1 MLYYLFEYLYKDL
14 NISGTGVFRFITF
27 RAGLAIVLSLLISIV
42 FGKRIIQNLRN
53 RQIGET
59 VRDLGLQGQ
68 KEKEGTPTMGGIII
82 VLAIVI
88 PCLLVARLDNV
99 YIILMLIST
108 LWLALIGYIDDY
120 IKVVKKDKD
129 GLKGIFKIIGQ
140 VGLGLFVAITML
152 VSNDV
157 VIRMTPEEASLGN
170 YKIVKT
176 VMVEDPNVEGKVE
189 QLVYAK
195 AAITNVPFFKN
206 NQLDYGKILD
216 VFSSNS
222 QTLLWIVFVLSVVFI
237 ITAVSNA
244 ANITDG
250 IDGLATGVSATIGAV
265 LAVFA
270 YLSGNSI
277 FADYLNIFFIPN
289 SSELVIFSACF
300 IGACTGFLWHNSY
313 PARVFMGDTGS
324 LTLGG
329 IIAVLAIVLRKELL
343 LPLLC
348 GIFVVEN
355 LSVIIQR
362 YYFKYTKKKYGEG
375 RRVFLMSPIHH
386 HFQKQGYHEAKIV
399 TRFWIVSII
408 LAVMTILTLKVR

>member
-14 NISGTGVFRFITF
+14 DISGTGVFRFITF

-42 FGKRIIQNLRN
+42 FGKRIIKSLRD

-59 VRDLGLQGQ
+59 VRDLGLAGQ

-99 YIILMLIST
+99 YIILMFIST
-108 LWLALIGYIDDY
+108 LWLAGIGYIDDY
-120 IKVVKKDKD
+120 IKVVKGDKE
-129 GLKGIFKIIGQ
+129 GLKGVFKIIGQ
-140 VGLGLFVAITML
+140 VGLGLFVAIVML

-157 VIRMTPEEASLGN
+157 VIRMTPQEAAEGN
-170 YKIVKT
+170 FKVLKT
-176 VMVEDPNVEGKVE
+176 VLVENPHHAGTTQE
-189 QLVYAK
+189 LVYAK

-222 QTLLWIVFVLSVVFI
+222 ETLLWIVFILAVVFI

-289 SSELVIFSACF
+289 SGELVIFSACF

-408 LAVMTILTLKVR
+408 LAVMTILTLKIR